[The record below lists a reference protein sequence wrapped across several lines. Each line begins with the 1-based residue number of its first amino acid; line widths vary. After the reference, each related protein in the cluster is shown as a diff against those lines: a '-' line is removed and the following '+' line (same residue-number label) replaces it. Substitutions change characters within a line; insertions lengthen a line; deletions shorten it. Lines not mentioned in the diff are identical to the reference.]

1 MGPMGGFADRSPSVQ
16 KPPAN
21 TGRQRLAGTLLHDKE
36 RALTLLETLALRDEH
51 GVSVARTCCMAQ
63 GSTGNHLVIGGART
77 EEHLR
82 DNLAATELKLTEEQ
96 SLRIEAV
103 TRRQPLYPYWHRFT
117 AGIDRFDPAE
127 QPFLAEHQKTLDAR
141 TDK

>member
-1 MGPMGGFADRSPSVQ
+1 S
-16 KPPAN
+16 
-21 TGRQRLAGTLLHDKE
+21 L
-36 RALTLLETLALRDEH
+36 
-51 GVSVARTCCMAQ
+51 
-63 GSTGNHLVIGGART
+63 IIGART

-96 SLRIEAV
+96 SSRIEAV

-127 QPFLAEHQKTLDAR
+127 QPFLAEHRKTLDAR
-141 TDK
+141 KDK